1 MADKKTFLIEFQPL
15 GLRDQCPEG
24 ESLLECAHRSG
35 IDLVSLCGGKGTCGK
50 CKIQI
55 VDGDVSEPL
64 QKEQAQLSTMEISQ
78 GYRLA
83 CQTYA
88 ASNLVLNVPAES
100 LSAPQRL
107 QVEGVE
113 TPVSLAPV
121 IRTYDVSAPVP
132 SLADIRGD
140 DQRLFEALESQ
151 HTVVCTTIDE
161 AVLRSFSPLLR
172 SLNWKASVTVRDAE
186 IIAVGP
192 VHDRSL
198 GLAVDLG
205 TTKIAGYLVDLE
217 TGVTL
222 LAKGIMNPQIS
233 YGEDVIARIV
243 RAQRSPEDA
252 STLQKKVLEA
262 IATLSEELCREALGI
277 GSEEI
282 KELVI
287 VGNTAMHHLL
297 LRLPV
302 EQLARA
308 PHVPAVNHAM
318 DIKARSVELAVA
330 PGAYIHLLPNI
341 AGFVGGDHVAVLLAI
356 NAWEAEGPL
365 LAIDIGTNTEISLAI
380 RGEISSVSC
389 ASGPAFEGAH
399 ISCGMRAAP
408 GAIEHVRMTG
418 QDIQYHTIGGSKPAG
433 ICGSGIFD
441 TLAQL
446 VLNGLIDQGGRIKEG
461 PPRVRDNQKKGRE
474 FVIVSEEERDG
485 SPAITITQEDVR
497 ELQLAKA
504 AIRSGINILLQDR
517 GISDGDINQVVVAG
531 AFGSY
536 LDVSSAIAIGML
548 PAIPLSR
555 FSQVGNAAGAGAK
568 VALVSEGKRRE
579 VQQLVRTIHYI
590 ELAEAP
596 DFHMTFMHALSLG
609 S

>member
-1 MADKKTFLIEFQPL
+1 MAEKKSFHIAFQPL
-15 GLRDQCPEG
+15 GLREQCPGG
-24 ESLLECAHRSG
+24 EPLLECARRSG
-35 IDLVSLCGGKGTCGK
+35 IDLVSICGGKGTCGK

-55 VDGDVSEPL
+55 VAGDVSEPL
-64 QKEQAQLSTMEISQ
+64 QKERSTLSAEEISQ
-78 GYRLA
+78 EYRLA
-83 CQTYA
+83 CQTFA
-88 ASNLVLNVPAES
+88 ESDLVLNVPAES

-107 QVEGVE
+107 QVEGME
-113 TPVSLAPV
+113 TPVSLDPV
-121 IRTYDVSAPVP
+121 IQTYDVSVPIP
-132 SLADIRGD
+132 SLSDVRGD
-140 DQRLFEALESQ
+140 DERLFETLDKQ
-151 HTVVCTTIDE
+151 HGVVCKGIDE
-161 AVLRSFSPLLR
+161 AVSRSLSPVLR
-172 SLNWKASVTVRDAE
+172 SLNWEVSAAVRDAE
-186 IIAVGP
+186 VIALGP
-192 VHDRSL
+192 WGRRRI
-198 GLAVDLG
+198 GMAIDLG

-222 LAKGIMNPQIS
+222 LAKGVMNPQIS

-243 RAQRSPEDA
+243 RAQRSPGDA
-252 STLQKKVLEA
+252 STLQQKVSEA
-262 IATLSEELCREALGI
+262 IATLSEELCHEALDI
-277 GSEEI
+277 GSEAI

-297 LRLPV
+297 LLLPV

-308 PHVPAVNHAM
+308 PHVPAVSHAM

-330 PGAYIHLLPNI
+330 PGAYVHFLPNI

-399 ISCGMRAAP
+399 ISFGMRAAP
-408 GAIEHVRMTG
+408 GAIEHVRLTG
-418 QDIQYHTIGGSKPAG
+418 QEIQYHTIGGSKPAG

-446 VLNGLIDQGGRIKEG
+446 VLNGIIDQGGRIREG
-461 PPRVRDNQKKGRE
+461 HPRVRDDKKGRE
-474 FVIVSEEERDG
+474 FVIVSEEERG
-485 SPAITITQEDVR
+485 GPAITITQADVR

-504 AIRSGINILLQDR
+504 AIRSGINILMQDR
-517 GISDGDINQVVVAG
+517 GISDSNIDQVVVAG
-531 AFGSY
+531 AFGTY
-536 LDVSSAIAIGML
+536 LDISSAIAIGMF

-555 FSQVGNAAGAGAK
+555 FHQVGNAAGAGAK
-568 VALVSEGKRRE
+568 VALVSRQARE
-579 VQQLVRTIHYI
+579 TAQQLVRNIHYI
-590 ELAEAP
+590 ELAGAP

-609 S
+609 